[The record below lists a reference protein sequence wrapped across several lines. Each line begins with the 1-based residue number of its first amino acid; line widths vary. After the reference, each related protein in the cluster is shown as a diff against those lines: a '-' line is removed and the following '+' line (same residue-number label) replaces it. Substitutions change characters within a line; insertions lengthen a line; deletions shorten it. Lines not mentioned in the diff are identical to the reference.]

1 MAGHQ
6 VFIGGIPLMYASA
19 ERVLQAIITTT
30 GLDAIACDVKRP
42 KNSGKPC
49 FAFVTFREEAEA
61 RSCIGYD
68 RLIQLGGRKL
78 SVKEALNPNAHMPRQ
93 SIEGQRFKVEKGV
106 ELRLGTLANENEICI
121 SWEADSGSEVDPTE
135 VAFEAEFSARKLS
148 FTIRNGRSDLPSST
162 KDVGMEEEP
171 FEIALGRLLRPREK
185 RSDYKMEFLLR
196 DISDVREIVSDGS
209 DSYSRRGPSEKLS
222 FIVEVRHPPK
232 CFCQAAEQDLM
243 EGCGCHQGSRR
254 EEDEWSRTVDFTGN
268 GSIGRSFC
276 YVFSFPH
283 SQENQPTARELR
295 QKLKEFHL
303 ARSPVLSQ
311 QLVLNASLEG
321 IMRGPV
327 QTPEVASFP
336 AVRGGEGV
344 PFHLMFQVQQL
355 VQHGL
360 VAESALSRGDFFG
373 LLKPRNRSEEQITD
387 RALKEMVGSSA
398 YIFRPVQR
406 LIQIRRKLRKR
417 LGHLQ
422 DWSSFSPDLPP
433 SLVSV
438 RRLEVTP
445 TKVLCLGPETAVAN
459 RVTRKLAGG
468 DRLMRVTF
476 RDEGGGQLSSK
487 ALQSEDGDKRS
498 ALYYRME
505 TFLRDGFEV
514 GNRRYAFL
522 AFSTSQVREQ
532 AVWFLHTPEGGGSAD
547 RVRAQLGDFTTVNNV
562 G

>member
-1 MAGHQ
+1 
-6 VFIGGIPLMYASA
+6 V
-19 ERVLQAIITTT
+19 
-30 GLDAIACDVKRP
+30 DA
-42 KNSGKPC
+42 
-49 FAFVTFREEAEA
+49 
-61 RSCIGYD
+61 
-68 RLIQLGGRKL
+68 
-78 SVKEALNPNAHMPRQ
+78 
-93 SIEGQRFKVEKGV
+93 
-106 ELRLGTLANENEICI
+106 
-121 SWEADSGSEVDPTE
+121 TE
-135 VAFEAEFSARKLS
+135 VAFEANFSARKLS
-148 FTIRNGRSDLPSST
+148 FTVRNLRSDLPSST
-162 KDVGMEEEP
+162 EDVGIEEEEP
-171 FEIALGRLLRPREK
+171 LEPLTLHELLIHREK

-196 DISDVREIVSDGS
+196 DITGVREIVSDGS
-209 DSYSRRGPSEKLS
+209 DSYSRRGSSGKLT

-232 CFCQAAEQDLM
+232 CFCRAAEQDPM
-243 EGCGCHQGSRR
+243 GGYGCHQGSRR

-276 YVFSFPH
+276 YVFSFPD
-283 SQENQPTARELR
+283 SQENQATAGELR

-303 ARSPVLSQ
+303 SRSPVLSQ

-321 IMRGPV
+321 FRRGPV

-336 AVRGGEGV
+336 PVRGGEGV

-360 VAESALSRGDFFG
+360 VAESALARGDFFW
-373 LLKPRNRSEEQITD
+373 LLKPRNRSEEQITE

-417 LGHLQ
+417 LGH
-422 DWSSFSPDLPP
+422 WASFSPDLPP

-487 ALQSEDGDKRS
+487 ALQSEDGEKSRS

-505 TFLRDGFEV
+505 AFLRDGFVV

-532 AVWFLHTPEGGGSAD
+532 AV
-547 RVRAQLGDFTTVNNV
+547 
-562 G
+562 